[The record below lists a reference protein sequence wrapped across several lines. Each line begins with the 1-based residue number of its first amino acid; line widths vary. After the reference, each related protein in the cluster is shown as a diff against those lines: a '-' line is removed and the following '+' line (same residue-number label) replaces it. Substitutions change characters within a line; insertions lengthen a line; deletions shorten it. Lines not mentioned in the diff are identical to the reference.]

1 MNVTP
6 TNSQPDSEM
15 LDVSCA
21 DCSQQDILDVV
32 KESVMAQFHLVRC
45 RTDKK
50 KWNELIKL
58 INDIDWF
65 EKVLIPSH
73 LVHPVATTV
82 SVHYLIKKNAPMN
95 VFKALLSKHPT
106 PQKLCDELATGGNTP
121 LYQFLQK
128 INLWPPLEQI
138 EIFKLLKKGEE
149 ESELPPTMKCVS
161 PSIKSF
167 PFLRLHSVPGRPV
180 CIKL

>member
-1 MNVTP
+1 
-6 TNSQPDSEM
+6 
-15 LDVSCA
+15 
-21 DCSQQDILDVV
+21 
-32 KESVMAQFHLVRC
+32 MAQYHLVRC
-45 RTDKK
+45 RTDKY

-106 PQKLCDELATGGNTP
+106 PQHLCDELATGGNTP
-121 LYQFLQK
+121 LHQFLQK

-138 EIFKLLKKGEE
+138 EIFKLLKRGEK
-149 ESELPPTMKCVS
+149 ELGTATDNKMCLTLHKIVSLS
-161 PSIKSF
+161 PSSQRTRT
-167 PFLRLHSVPGRPV
+167 PCV
-180 CIKL
+180 C